1 MSTTKPL
8 VETAAREVREETGI
22 DASHYGLQDWGIE
35 NRFEIFKQYRS
46 RYADGVTHNQEHV
59 FGLELPAILPV
70 RLQPRE
76 HLRYEWLPWKEAAER
91 TLSWTNRDA
100 ILLLPQ
106 RRRRRSCRMAWSP
119 FIMRRKNAMNK
130 PLDLKLEAERRER
143 AEYVLSRTDKYFTKS
158 RQIVEKFGDKT
169 VTYGVFLRRGTVCAV
184 NPALEILREYY
195 PQDAVPLKI
204 TRLYE
209 EGAFVPDQ
217 KPIFTYTGS
226 FAALVELE
234 TRILRP
240 CATTACVSAY
250 NAHKMATG
258 LPKVA
263 FIDMHARHACGD
275 DLSILAAYGA
285 AVGSRI
291 AKLSGA
297 LGFLGSSQD
306 LTAHFY
312 GQENGLGT
320 MPHAIIGYAGSTLR
334 AAQMYAET
342 HPQDN
347 LTVLVDYYAREF
359 SDALEV
365 CRWWYNDIPPGERGS
380 ERSLA
385 FRIDTHG
392 ERYAE
397 GLDYEQSVDLVATWL
412 HVLNEYE
419 AVRTVMGD
427 EAYDSDTLN
436 IVKDRVRKV
445 LFGTGVSVASV
456 IRMRQTLDAAGFN
469 SARIV
474 GSSGFTPFKCK
485 MFGHARAPVDVI
497 GTGSFIPEA
506 FGERSPPPT
515 YSCTT
520 ANSSSRSGARSC
532 FRD

>member
-1 MSTTKPL
+1 
-8 VETAAREVREETGI
+8 
-22 DASHYGLQDWGIE
+22 
-35 NRFEIFKQYRS
+35 
-46 RYADGVTHNQEHV
+46 
-59 FGLELPAILPV
+59 
-70 RLQPRE
+70 
-76 HLRYEWLPWKEAAER
+76 
-91 TLSWTNRDA
+91 
-100 ILLLPQ
+100 
-106 RRRRRSCRMAWSP
+106 
-119 FIMRRKNAMNK
+119 MNK
-130 PLDLKLEAERRER
+130 PLDLKVETERRER
-143 AEYVLSRTDKYFTKS
+143 ADYVLSRTDKYFTKS

-204 TRLYE
+204 KRLYE

-234 TRILRP
+234 TLILRRVG
-240 CATTACVSAY
+240 T
-250 NAHKMATG
+250 
-258 LPKVA
+258 
-263 FIDMHARHACGD
+263 ACGD
-275 DLSILAAYGA
+275 DLSVLAAYGA

-297 LGFLGSSQD
+297 IGFIGGSQD

-320 MPHAIIGYAGSTLR
+320 MPHAIVGYAGSTLS

-365 CRWWYNDIPPGERGS
+365 CRWVYNDGLPIDPGSART
-380 ERSLA
+380 LA

-397 GLDYEQSVDLVATWL
+397 GLDYERSVELVANWL

-419 AVRTVMGD
+419 AVRAVMGG
-427 EAYDSDTLN
+427 EAYESDTLH

-456 IRMRQTLDAAGFN
+456 IKMRQTLDASGFN
-469 SARIV
+469 SAHIV

-506 FGERSPPPT
+506 FGDT
-515 YSCTT
+515 FAT
-520 ANSSSRSGARSC
+520 ADIFMYNGEFLIKVGREKLFQGLKP
-532 FRD
+532 

>member
-1 MSTTKPL
+1 
-8 VETAAREVREETGI
+8 
-22 DASHYGLQDWGIE
+22 
-35 NRFEIFKQYRS
+35 
-46 RYADGVTHNQEHV
+46 
-59 FGLELPAILPV
+59 
-70 RLQPRE
+70 
-76 HLRYEWLPWKEAAER
+76 
-91 TLSWTNRDA
+91 
-100 ILLLPQ
+100 
-106 RRRRRSCRMAWSP
+106 
-119 FIMRRKNAMNK
+119 MNK
-130 PLDLKLEAERRER
+130 PLDLKVETERRER
-143 AEYVLSRTDKYFTKS
+143 ADYVLSRTDKYFTKS

-204 TRLYE
+204 KRLYE

-234 TRILRP
+234 TLILRRVG
-240 CATTACVSAY
+240 T
-250 NAHKMATG
+250 
-258 LPKVA
+258 
-263 FIDMHARHACGD
+263 ACGD
-275 DLSILAAYGA
+275 DLSVLAAYGA

-297 LGFLGSSQD
+297 IGFIGGSQD

-320 MPHAIIGYAGSTLR
+320 MPHAIVGYAGSTLR

-365 CRWWYNDIPPGERGS
+365 CRWWYKDRLPADPASART
-380 ERSLA
+380 LA

-397 GLDYEQSVDLVATWL
+397 GLDYEQSVELVADWL

-419 AVRTVMGD
+419 AVRAVMGD

-456 IRMRQTLDAAGFN
+456 IKMRQSLDAAGFN

-474 GSSGFTPFKCK
+474 ASSGFTPVSYT
-485 MFGHARAPVDVI
+485 HLRAHETRHDLV
-497 GTGSFIPEA
+497 
-506 FGERSPPPT
+506 
-515 YSCTT
+515 
-520 ANSSSRSGARSC
+520 
-532 FRD
+532 

>member
-1 MSTTKPL
+1 M
-8 VETAAREVREETGI
+8 
-22 DASHYGLQDWGIE
+22 
-35 NRFEIFKQYRS
+35 EIK
-46 RYADGVTHNQEHV
+46 
-59 FGLELPAILPV
+59 
-70 RLQPRE
+70 
-76 HLRYEWLPWKEAAER
+76 AE
-91 TLSWTNRDA
+91 S
-100 ILLLPQ
+100 
-106 RRRRRSCRMAWSP
+106 
-119 FIMRRKNAMNK
+119 
-130 PLDLKLEAERRER
+130 ERRER
-143 AEYVLSRTDKYFTKS
+143 VDYVLSRTDKYFTKS
-158 RQIVEKFGDKT
+158 RQIVERFGDKP
-169 VTYGVFLRRGTVCAV
+169 VTYGVFLRRGSFCAV
-184 NPALEILREYY
+184 NPALEILRECY
-195 PQDAVPLKI
+195 PPDAIPLKI

-234 TRILRP
+234 TLVLRRVG
-240 CATTACVSAY
+240 TACVSAY
-250 NAHKMATG
+250 NAYRMATD

-285 AVGSRI
+285 SVGSRV

-297 LGFLGSSQD
+297 VGFIGGSQD

-312 GQENGLGT
+312 GLESGMGT
-320 MPHAIIGYAGSTLR
+320 MPHAIVGYAGSTLR

-342 HPQDN
+342 HPLDN
-347 LTVLVDYYAREF
+347 LTVLVDFYAREY

-365 CRWWYNDIPPGERGS
+365 CRWWYNDVLPADPASARTLS
-380 ERSLA
+380 

-397 GLDYEQSVDLVATWL
+397 GLDYEQSVELVADWL
-412 HVLNEYE
+412 HVYNEYE
-419 AVRTVMGD
+419 AVRAVMGE

-456 IRMRQTLDAAGFN
+456 IKMREVLDGAGFN

-474 GSSGFTPFKCK
+474 ASSGFTPFKCK

-506 FGERSPPPT
+506 FGDT
-515 YSCTT
+515 FAT
-520 ANSSSRSGARSC
+520 ADIYRYDGKFLIKVGREKLFQGLKA
-532 FRD
+532 